1 MVDVTEA
8 GGTAKSAAVSA
19 VPSGERKSG
28 PTFPSGV
35 RKPGSTLQRRGVIGA
50 AASGALSVLSSGV
63 SSPMP
68 RSYTQGGAQHTR
80 SLCSRMFITAV
91 ITAIMLHAMCN

>member
-19 VPSGERKSG
+19 VPTGERKSG
-28 PTFPSGV
+28 PPFPSGV

-50 AASGALSVLSSGV
+50 AASEALSVLSSGV

-68 RSYTQGGAQHTR
+68 RSYTQGGGRNTHEVSVAEC
-80 SLCSRMFITAV
+80 SLRR
-91 ITAIMLHAMCN
+91 